1 MVHVPVLLKE
11 VLQLLKIKKG
21 GVYLDGTVGLG
32 GHTAAILKEAQGV
45 RVVGVDRDLQALE
58 LVKQKLHSEL
68 NKRLFLYHGNFKDIL
83 KLKKKFKRQRFDGAL
98 LDLGISSFQLG
109 EARRGFSF
117 QKEGPLDMRMDTSQK
132 EKAFDLVNTLSQKE
146 LSQIFYDYGEERFSS
161 HIAQVIC
168 ERRRQKP
175 FETTLELANLISE
188 LTPLWKRGTQ
198 LHPATRV
205 FQALRIAVNQ
215 ELENLDQALEDVL
228 TCLKK
233 GGRLVVISFHSLED
247 RIVKQ
252 SFFRFENPCICPP
265 DFPKCACGKKPL
277 GHRMTR
283 KPWVPSEEEVKQ
295 NPRSRSA
302 KLRAIERIGA

>member
-1 MVHVPVLLKE
+1 MHTPVLVKE
-11 VLQLLKIKKG
+11 VLRFLNIKEG

-32 GHTAAILKEAQGV
+32 GHAASILKEAQKVCVIGL
-45 RVVGVDRDLQALE
+45 DRDSQALE

-83 KLKKKFKRQRFDGAL
+83 NLKKKFKRQRFDGAL

-109 EARRGFSF
+109 EASRGFSF
-117 QKEGPLDMRMDTSQK
+117 QKEGPLDMRMDPSQK
-132 EKAFDLVNTLSQKE
+132 ISASDLVNTLPEKE
-146 LSQIFYDYGEERFSS
+146 LAHLFYEYGEERFSS
-161 HIAQVIC
+161 RIAHVIC
-168 ERRRQKP
+168 ERRKQKP
-175 FETTLELANLISE
+175 LETTLELANLISE
-188 LTPLWKRGTQ
+188 LTPLWKRSK

-205 FQALRIAVNQ
+205 FQALRLAVNQ
-215 ELENLDQALEDVL
+215 ELENLDQALKDIL
-228 TCLKK
+228 MCLKK

-265 DFPKCACGKKPL
+265 DFPKCVCGKKPL
-277 GHRMTR
+277 GHRVTS
-283 KPWVPSEEEVKQ
+283 KPLMASEEEVRQ

-302 KLRAIERIGA
+302 KLRAVERISI